1 MYLHPSQPISI
12 YLNEPNC
19 PVLMIHFATK
29 KSYNLKSL
37 EFMEVKSFENL
48 EVWQMGRDLVT
59 KVYMLTA
66 SLPQSETFGLT
77 AQTKRAALSVP
88 ANIAEGFG
96 RYHYMDKAKFY
107 LNARGSLYELKSHL
121 LIAQDLGYLE
131 KSQAVSDILTLMNNL
146 SIKLNNLIATTRK
159 LKNKESQ

>member
-1 MYLHPSQPISI
+1 
-12 YLNEPNC
+12 
-19 PVLMIHFATK
+19 
-29 KSYNLKSL
+29 
-37 EFMEVKSFENL
+37 MEVKSFENL

-59 KVYMLTA
+59 KIYMLTT
-66 SLPQSETFGLT
+66 SLPQSESFGLI
-77 AQTKRAALSVP
+77 AQIKRAALSVP

-121 LIAQDLGYLE
+121 LITQDLGYL
-131 KSQAVSDILTLMNNL
+131 KQSQAVSNVFTLIDNL
-146 SIKLNNLIATTRK
+146 SVKLNNLIAATRK